1 MKRIVGLLVALC
13 GGLCLLIALSGC
25 SGDGGGDNNG
35 GGGPVD
41 PGQVTNTTADNT
53 ADVVQKVLEVILGD
67 DGDLQGQTRTAGAIR
82 RSPEAD
88 TRQQVSVTIGCNT
101 GQVAFTGD
109 ATTVERGTVED
120 FTIGGIVTF
129 SSCDGINGALTLD
142 SAGTIDGNRIT
153 VAVTLNDSVTATAEL
168 CTTTFTDFSLNTT
181 ANSSG
186 IITSPI
192 IANGVVRGTCDGESI
207 TCTVNNVDIDDR
219 AAFADSCKED

>member
-1 MKRIVGLLVALC
+1 MKRAVGLFVTLC
-13 GGLCLLIALSGC
+13 GSLCLLIALYGC

-41 PGQVTNTTADNT
+41 AGQVTNTTADNT
-53 ADVVQKVLEVILGD
+53 ADVVQRVLEVILGD
-67 DGDLQGQTRTAGAIR
+67 EGDLRGQTRTAGALR

-88 TRQQVSVTIGCNT
+88 TRQQVSVTIECNT

-109 ATTVERGTVED
+109 VTTVERGAVED
-120 FTIGGIVTF
+120 FTIEGTVTF
-129 SSCDGINGALTLD
+129 SNCDSINGALTLD
-142 SAGTIDGNRIT
+142 SAGTINGNLIT
-153 VAVTLNDSVTATAEL
+153 VTVTLNNSVNAEG
-168 CTTTFTDFSLNTT
+168 CTMTFDDFSLGTT

-186 IITSPI
+186 IITAPI

-219 AAFADSCKED
+219 AAFEDSCQED